1 MKKNYAL
8 TALITLV
15 VAVSFSQANAS
26 GLTYD
31 PSENYYSTYYGI
43 GSQDSVST
51 TAITTPTVQDSVAD
65 LGPHNGYYATYY
77 GTGVEETSLTT
88 EEIALNEEMANPLN
102 YYNW

>member
-1 MKKNYAL
+1 MKNKLAL

-15 VAVSFSQANAS
+15 AAVSFSQVSAS

-31 PSENYYSTYYGI
+31 PSENYYRTYYGI
-43 GSQDSVST
+43 GEENATNIVV
-51 TAITTPTVQDSVAD
+51 TPPVVESSPAD

-77 GTGVEETSLTT
+77 GIGIEKNNLTAK
-88 EEIALNEEMANPLN
+88 EMALNEEMANPLN